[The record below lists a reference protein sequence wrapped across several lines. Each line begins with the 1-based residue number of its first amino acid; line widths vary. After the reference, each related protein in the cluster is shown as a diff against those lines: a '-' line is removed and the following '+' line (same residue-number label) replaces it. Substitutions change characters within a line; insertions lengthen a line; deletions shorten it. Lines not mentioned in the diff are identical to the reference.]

1 MEMSLTDSDWDSS
14 SDSGS
19 SEHEEVE
26 FSYGGRAQNIF
37 SNLEET
43 IGKIDEFL
51 SFERGFMY
59 GDIVRSA
66 TEPSGQSGRV
76 INIDMFVN
84 LESTHGKIMKEVD
97 TKRLQKLRSISLS
110 DYVIN
115 GPWLGRVDKIVE
127 RVSVTLDDGTNYE
140 VLVDG
145 QDKLVAIPPN
155 LLEDSQYSYYPGQRV
170 QVKLAHAPRS
180 TTWLCGTWRGTQV
193 MGTVCT
199 VEAGLVYVDWV
210 ASIVMEGDR
219 NLTAP
224 QALQNPESLT
234 LLPCVSHASWQLG
247 DWCILPGSSHCD
259 IAERQTPNVAAYNLN
274 ECHKTFQ
281 KGFTRN
287 MQNSG
292 LDELFVITKTKMK
305 VAVMWQDGS
314 CSLGVDSQQL
324 LPVGA
329 VNAHDFWPE
338 QFVVEKETCNSKK
351 WGVVKAVN
359 AKEQTVKVQW
369 TIQVEKEATGCVGE
383 VMEEIVSAYELLEH
397 PDFGFC
403 FSDVVV
409 KLLPEGKFD
418 PNADTIVATEAK
430 HLLTESDYSG
440 AYCLSSIGVVTG
452 FKNGSVKVK
461 WANGS
466 TSKVAPCE
474 IWKMERSEYSNSST
488 VSSEGSVQDLS
499 QKISQSDE
507 ASSNHQETGL
517 VKLYSVGESRNENIP
532 ECSSFFL
539 PKAAIGF
546 ITNLASSLF
555 GYQGSTSVISSHS
568 RCNDSEDQSDSEVLV
583 QETAESYDNSE
594 TNSGEVDMTTTMV
607 NIPIEGKGINRTLDS
622 TLLENSRN
630 QVRFRQFDMVNDCS
644 DHHFLS
650 SDKGLAQSQVTK
662 SWVKK
667 VQQEWSN
674 LEANLPNTIYV
685 RVCEERMDLLR
696 AALVG
701 APGTPYHDGLFFFD
715 IMLPP
720 QYPHEPPMVHYHSGG
735 MRLNP
740 NLYESGRVCLSLL
753 NTWSGSGTEV
763 WNAGSSSILQVL
775 LSFQALV
782 LNEKPYF
789 NEAGYDKQLGRA
801 EGEKNSVSYNENA
814 FLITCKSMISMLRKP
829 PKHFEVL
836 VKDHFT
842 HRAQHVLAACKA
854 YMEGVPVGSSANLQG
869 NSTTN
874 STGFKIMLSKLYPK
888 LLEAFSEIGVDC
900 VQGIGPEP

>member
-1 MEMSLTDSDWDSS
+1 MDMALTDSDWESS

-51 SFERGFMY
+51 SFEREFMY
-59 GDIVRSA
+59 GDIVRST
-66 TEPSGQSGRV
+66 TEPSGQTGRV
-76 INIDMFVN
+76 VNVNMSVN
-84 LESTHGKIMKEVD
+84 LESIHGKIVKEVD
-97 TKRLQKLRSISLS
+97 TKRLQKLRSISLC

-127 RVSVTLDDGTNYE
+127 RVSVTLDDGSNYE
-140 VLVDG
+140 VLVSD

-180 TTWLCGTWRGTQV
+180 TTWLCGNWRENQV
-193 MGTVCT
+193 VGTVCS

-210 ASIVMEGDR
+210 ASIIMGGDR
-219 NLTAP
+219 NLTTP
-224 QALQNPESLT
+224 QALQSPENLT
-234 LLPCVSHASWQLG
+234 LLPSVSHASWQLG
-247 DWCILPGSSHCD
+247 DWCILP
-259 IAERQTPNVAAYNLN
+259 ELQTPDVVAYSFND
-274 ECHKTFQ
+274 CHKTFQ
-281 KGFTRN
+281 KGFNRN
-287 MQNSG
+287 MQSSSS
-292 LDELFVITKTKMK
+292 DELFAITKTKMK
-305 VAVMWQDGS
+305 VDVLWQDGS
-314 CSLGVDSQQL
+314 CSVGVDSQQL

-338 QFVVEKETCNSKK
+338 QFVVEKETCNSTR
-351 WGVVKAVN
+351 WGVVKTVN

-369 TIQVEKEATGCVGE
+369 RTQVEKEATGCVGE
-383 VMEEIVSAYELLEH
+383 QVEEIVSAYELLEH

-403 FSDVVV
+403 FSDVVFR
-409 KLLPEGKFD
+409 LLPEGK
-418 PNADTIVATEAK
+418 NADTIVAAGTK

-440 AYCLSSIGVVTG
+440 SYCLSSIGVVSG
-452 FKNGSVKVK
+452 FKSGVVEVK

-466 TSKVAPCE
+466 TSKVAPYE
-474 IWKMERSEYSNSST
+474 IWRIERSEFSNSSSIST
-488 VSSEGSVQDLS
+488 EGSVQDLY
-499 QKISQSDE
+499 QKIGGQSDE
-507 ASSNHQETGL
+507 SSSNHHETGL
-517 VKLYSVGESRNENIP
+517 VKLYSAGESGNKNNP
-532 ECSSFFL
+532 ECNSFFL

-555 GYQGSTSVISSHS
+555 GSQSSTSVINSHS
-568 RCNDSEDQSDSEVLV
+568 CCNDSEDKSDSEDLI
-583 QETAESYDNSE
+583 QEASESYDISE
-594 TNSGEVDMTTTMV
+594 SNLGEVDMATMV
-607 NIPIEGKGINRTLDS
+607 NLPIEGNGVNKTLDS
-622 TLLENSRN
+622 TLPENSRKL
-630 QVRFRQFDMVNDCS
+630 VRFRQFDMVTDCS

-650 SDKGLAQSQVTK
+650 STKELAQSQVTK
-662 SWVKK
+662 SWVKR

-674 LEANLPNTIYV
+674 LEADLPNTIYV
-685 RVCEERMDLLR
+685 RVYEERMDLLR

-753 NTWSGSGTEV
+753 NTWNGSGTEV
-763 WNAGSSSILQVL
+763 WNPGSSSILQVL

-814 FLITCKSMISMLRKP
+814 FLITCKSMISLLRKP

-842 HRAQHVLAACKA
+842 HRAQHVLAACKT
-854 YMEGVPVGSSANLQG
+854 YMEGVPVGSSANLQES
-869 NSTTN
+869 STTN

-888 LLEAFSEIGVDC
+888 LVEAFSEIGVDC
-900 VQGIGPEP
+900 SQGIAPDA

>member
-1 MEMSLTDSDWDSS
+1 MDMTLTDSDWESS

-26 FSYGGRAQNIF
+26 FSYGGRARDIF

-59 GDIVRSA
+59 GDIVRST

-76 INIDMFVN
+76 INVDMSVN
-84 LESTHGKIMKEVD
+84 LESIHGKIVKDVD
-97 TKRLQKLRSISLS
+97 TKRLQKLRSISLC

-127 RVSVTLDDGTNYE
+127 RVSVTLDDGSNYE
-140 VLVDG
+140 VLVSD

-180 TTWLCGTWRGTQV
+180 TTWLCGNWRENQV
-193 MGTVCT
+193 VGTVCA

-210 ASIVMEGDR
+210 ASIIMGGNR

-224 QALQNPESLT
+224 QALQNPENLT
-234 LLPCVSHASWQLG
+234 LLPSVSHASWQLG
-247 DWCILPGSSHCD
+247 DWCILPGSPHCD
-259 IAERQTPNVAAYNLN
+259 IAELQTTNVVAYN
-274 ECHKTFQ
+274 Q
-281 KGFTRN
+281 GFNRN
-287 MQNSG
+287 IQSSIS
-292 LDELFVITKTKMK
+292 DELFAITKTKMK
-305 VAVMWQDGS
+305 VDVMWQDGS
-314 CSLGVDSQQL
+314 CSVGVDSQQL

-338 QFVVEKETCNSKK
+338 QFVVEKETCNTER

-369 TIQVEKEATGCVGE
+369 RTQAEKEATGCVGE
-383 VMEEIVSAYELLEH
+383 QMEEIVSAYELLEH

-403 FSDVVV
+403 FSDVVFR
-409 KLLPEGKFD
+409 LPPEGKID
-418 PNADTIVATEAK
+418 PNADIIVSTGTK
-430 HLLTESDYSG
+430 HLHTESDYSG
-440 AYCLSSIGVVTG
+440 AYCLSSIGVVAG
-452 FKNGSVKVK
+452 FKSGVLEVK

-466 TSKVAPCE
+466 TSKVAPYE
-474 IWKMERSEYSNSST
+474 IWRMERSEFSNSGT
-488 VSSEGSVQDLS
+488 ISSEGSVQDLS
-499 QKISQSDE
+499 QKIGQSDE
-507 ASSNHQETGL
+507 SSSNLQETGL
-517 VKLYSVGESRNENIP
+517 VKLYSGGESCNKNIP
-532 ECSSFFL
+532 ECRSFFL

-555 GYQGSTSVISSHS
+555 GSQGSTSVISSHEC
-568 RCNDSEDQSDSEVLV
+568 CNGSEDQSDSEDLF
-583 QETAESYDNSE
+583 QEASESHDISE
-594 TNSGEVDMTTTMV
+594 STLGEVGMATMV
-607 NIPIEGKGINRTLDS
+607 NLPIEGNGLNKIIDS
-622 TLLENSRN
+622 TLLENNRKLAS
-630 QVRFRQFDMVNDCS
+630 FRQFDMVTDCS

-650 SDKGLAQSQVTK
+650 SGKELAQSQVTK

-674 LEANLPNTIYV
+674 LEADLPNTIYV
-685 RVCEERMDLLR
+685 RVYEERMDLLR

-715 IMLPP
+715 IILPP
-720 QYPHEPPMVHYHSGG
+720 QYPHEPP
-735 MRLNP
+735 
-740 NLYESGRVCLSLL
+740 
-753 NTWSGSGTEV
+753 
-763 WNAGSSSILQVL
+763 
-775 LSFQALV
+775 
-782 LNEKPYF
+782 
-789 NEAGYDKQLGRA
+789 
-801 EGEKNSVSYNENA
+801 
-814 FLITCKSMISMLRKP
+814 
-829 PKHFEVL
+829 HFEVL

-842 HRAQHVLAACKA
+842 NRAEHVLAACKA
-854 YMEGVPVGSSANLQG
+854 YMEGVPVGSSVNLHES
-869 NSTTN
+869 STTN

-888 LLEAFSEIGVDC
+888 LVEAFSDIGVDC
-900 VQGIGPEP
+900 GQAIAPES

>member
-1 MEMSLTDSDWDSS
+1 MDMNLTDSDWESS

-26 FSYGGRAQNIF
+26 FSYGGRAQDIF

-43 IGKIDEFL
+43 IGKIDDFL

-59 GDIVRSA
+59 GDIVRST

-76 INIDMFVN
+76 INVNMFVN
-84 LESTHGKIMKEVD
+84 LESIHGKIVKEVD
-97 TKRLQKLRSISLS
+97 TKKLQRLRSISLC

-127 RVSVTLDDGTNYE
+127 RVSVTLDDGSNYE
-140 VLVDG
+140 VLVRN
-145 QDKLVAIPPN
+145 QDQLVAIPPN
-155 LLEDSQYSYYPGQRV
+155 MLEDSQYSYYPGQRV
-170 QVKLAHAPRS
+170 QVKLAHGARS
-180 TTWLCGTWRGTQV
+180 TSWLCGNWRENQAV
-193 MGTVCT
+193 GTVSS
-199 VEAGLVYVDWV
+199 VEAGLVYVEWV
-210 ASIVMEGDR
+210 ASIIMGGGDR

-224 QALQNPESLT
+224 QALQSPESLT
-234 LLPCVSHASWQLG
+234 LLPSVSHASWQLG
-247 DWCILPGSSHCD
+247 DWCILPGSSHSD
-259 IAERQTPNVAAYNLN
+259 IEEL
-274 ECHKTFQ
+274 Q
-281 KGFTRN
+281 KGFSRN
-287 MQNSG
+287 MQRSSS
-292 LDELFVITKTKMK
+292 DELFVITKTKMK
-305 VAVMWQDGS
+305 VDVLWQDGG
-314 CSLGVDSQQL
+314 CSMGVDSQQL
-324 LPVGA
+324 VPVGA

-338 QFVVEKETCNSKK
+338 QFVVEKETCNSKR
-351 WGVVKAVN
+351 WGVVKVVN

-369 TIQVEKEATGCVGE
+369 AEKEASE
-383 VMEEIVSAYELLEH
+383 QMEEIVSAYELLEH

-403 FSDVVV
+403 FSDVVF
-409 KLLPEGKFD
+409 KLSPEAKID
-418 PNADTIVATEAK
+418 PNAGTIVATETK
-430 HLLTESDYSG
+430 HQLTESDYSG
-440 AYCLSSIGVVTG
+440 AYCLSSIGVVSG
-452 FKNGSVKVK
+452 FSNGVVEVK

-466 TSKVAPCE
+466 TSEVAPYE
-474 IWKMERSEYSNSST
+474 IWRMERSEFSNSST
-488 VSSEGSVQDLS
+488 ISSASSVQDLS
-499 QKISQSDE
+499 QKIGQSDE
-507 ASSNHQETGL
+507 SSSNHQETGL
-517 VKLYSVGESRNENIP
+517 VSLYSVGESCNKNVP
-532 ECSSFFL
+532 ESSSFFL

-555 GYQGSTSVISSHS
+555 GSNGSTSALSSHS
-568 RCNDSEDQSDSEVLV
+568 RCNDTEDLTDSEVLV
-583 QETAESYDNSE
+583 QEATETHDISESKSD
-594 TNSGEVDMTTTMV
+594 EVDMDMMV
-607 NIPIEGKGINRTLDS
+607 NLPIVGKRVTKTLDS
-622 TLLENSRN
+622 TLLDNSTN
-630 QVRFRQFDMVNDCS
+630 LVSFKQFDMVTDCS
-644 DHHFLS
+644 DHHFFS
-650 SDKGLAQSQVTK
+650 SAKELAQPPVTK

-674 LEANLPNTIYV
+674 LEADLPNTIYV
-685 RVCEERMDLLR
+685 RVYEERMDLIR

-753 NTWSGSGTEV
+753 NTWNGSGTEM
-763 WNAGSSSILQVL
+763 WNPVSSSILQVL

-814 FLITCKSMISMLRKP
+814 FLITCKSMISLLRKP
-829 PKHFEVL
+829 PKHFDVL

-854 YMEGVPVGSSANLQG
+854 YMEGVPVGSSEKLQES
-869 NSTTN
+869 STTN
-874 STGFKIMLSKLYPK
+874 STGFKIMLTKLYPK
-888 LLEAFSEIGVDC
+888 LVEAFSEIGVDC
-900 VQGIGPEP
+900 SQGVALEP

>member
-1 MEMSLTDSDWDSS
+1 MDLTDSDWDSS

-59 GDIVRSA
+59 GDIVRST
-66 TEPSGQSGRV
+66 TEALGQSGRV

-84 LESTHGKIMKEVD
+84 LESTHGKIIKEVD
-97 TKRLQKLRSISLS
+97 TKRLQKLRSISLC

-127 RVSVTLDDGTNYE
+127 RVSVTLDDGSNYE
-140 VLVDG
+140 VLVSD

-155 LLEDSQYSYYPGQRV
+155 LLEDSLYSYYPGQRV

-180 TTWLCGTWRGTQV
+180 TTWLCGNWRENQV
-193 MGTVCT
+193 MGTVCA

-210 ASIVMEGDR
+210 ASIVMGVDG

-224 QALQNPESLT
+224 QALQNPETLT

-247 DWCILPGSSHCD
+247 DWCILPSSSHSD
-259 IAERQTPNVAAYNLN
+259 TAERQTPYVAAYNPN

-281 KGFTRN
+281 KGFNRN
-287 MQNSG
+287 MQSSS

-305 VAVMWQDGS
+305 VDVMWQDGS

-369 TIQVEKEATGCVGE
+369 TTQVEKEARGCVNE
-383 VMEEIVSAYELLEH
+383 QMEEMVSAYELLEH

-409 KLLPEGKFD
+409 RLLSQGKTD
-418 PNADTIVATEAK
+418 PNADKIVATETK
-430 HLLTESDYSG
+430 RLLTESDYSG
-440 AYCLSSIGVVTG
+440 AYYLSSIGVVTG
-452 FKNGSVKVK
+452 FKNGAVEVK

-474 IWKMERSEYSNSST
+474 IWRMERSEFSNSGSIN
-488 VSSEGSVQDLS
+488 SEGTVQDLS

-517 VKLYSVGESRNENIP
+517 VKLYSVGEGRNKNIP

-555 GYQGSTSVISSHS
+555 GSQSSTSHS
-568 RCNDSEDQSDSEVLV
+568 RCNDSEDQSDSEVIV
-583 QETAESYDNSE
+583 QEVTESCDISE
-594 TNSGEVDMTTTMV
+594 SNSGEVHMATMV
-607 NIPIEGKGINRTLDS
+607 NLPTEGKEITKTLDS
-622 TLLENSRN
+622 TLLESSREL
-630 QVRFRQFDMVNDCS
+630 VRFRQFDMVNDCS

-662 SWVKK
+662 SWVKN

-674 LEANLPNTIYV
+674 LEANLPDTIYV
-685 RVCEERMDLLR
+685 RVYEERMDLLR

-753 NTWSGSGTEV
+753 NTWNGSGSEV
-763 WNAGSSSILQVL
+763 WNPGSSSILQVL

-814 FLITCKSMISMLRKP
+814 FLITCKSMISLLRKP

-842 HRAQHVLAACKA
+842 KRAQHVLAACKS
-854 YMEGVPVGSSANLQG
+854 YMEGVPVGSSVNMHES
-869 NSTTN
+869 STTN

-888 LLEAFSEIGVDC
+888 LVEAFSEIGVDC
-900 VQGIGPEP
+900 GQAD

>member
-1 MEMSLTDSDWDSS
+1 MDMNLTDSDWESS

-19 SEHEEVE
+19 SEQEEVE
-26 FSYGGRAQNIF
+26 FSYGGRAQDIF

-43 IGKIDEFL
+43 IGKIDDFL

-76 INIDMFVN
+76 INVNMSVN
-84 LESTHGKIMKEVD
+84 LESIHGKVVKEVD
-97 TKRLQKLRSISLS
+97 TKRLQKLRSISLC

-127 RVSVTLDDGTNYE
+127 RVSVTLDDGSNYE
-140 VLVDG
+140 VLVSD

-155 LLEDSQYSYYPGQRV
+155 MLEDSQYTYYPGQRV
-170 QVKLAHAPRS
+170 QVKLAHAARS
-180 TTWLCGTWRGTQV
+180 TSWLCGNWRENQAV
-193 MGTVCT
+193 GTVCS
-199 VEAGLVYVDWV
+199 VEAGLVYVEWV
-210 ASIVMEGDR
+210 ASIIMGGGDS

-224 QALQNPESLT
+224 QALQSPESLT
-234 LLPCVSHASWQLG
+234 LLPSVSHASWQLG
-247 DWCILPGSSHCD
+247 DWCILPGSSHSD
-259 IAERQTPNVAAYNLN
+259 TEEL
-274 ECHKTFQ
+274 Q
-281 KGFTRN
+281 KGFSRN
-287 MQNSG
+287 MQSSSSDG
-292 LDELFVITKTKMK
+292 PFVITKTKMK
-305 VAVMWQDGS
+305 VDVLWQDGG
-314 CSLGVDSQQL
+314 CSMGVDSQQL

-351 WGVVKAVN
+351 WGVVKVVN

-369 TIQVEKEATGCVGE
+369 RTLAEKEASE
-383 VMEEIVSAYELLEH
+383 QMEEIVSAYELLEH

-403 FSDVVV
+403 FSDVVFRPS
-409 KLLPEGKFD
+409 PEEKND
-418 PNADTIVATEAK
+418 PNAGTTVATEMK
-430 HLLTESDYSG
+430 DQLTESDYG
-440 AYCLSSIGVVTG
+440 GKCCLSSIGVVAG
-452 FKNGSVKVK
+452 FRNGVLEVK

-466 TSKVAPCE
+466 TSEVAPYE
-474 IWKMERSEYSNSST
+474 IWRMERSEFSNSST
-488 VSSEGSVQDLS
+488 ISSASSAQDPS
-499 QKISQSDE
+499 QKIGQSDE
-507 ASSNHQETGL
+507 SSSNQQETGL
-517 VKLYSVGESRNENIP
+517 VSLYSAGERCNSNVLES
-532 ECSSFFL
+532 SSFFL

-555 GYQGSTSVISSHS
+555 GSHGSTPAISSHS
-568 RCNDSEDQSDSEVLV
+568 RCNDTEEQSDSEVLV
-583 QETAESYDNSE
+583 QEATESYDISE
-594 TNSGEVDMTTTMV
+594 SKSDEVDKDTMV
-607 NIPIEGKGINRTLDS
+607 NLPITGINKTIDS
-622 TLLENSRN
+622 SLVDNSRN
-630 QVRFRQFDMVNDCS
+630 LVSFKQFDMVTDCS
-644 DHHFLS
+644 DHHFFS
-650 SDKGLAQSQVTK
+650 SAKESAQPPVTK

-674 LEANLPNTIYV
+674 LEADLPNTIYV
-685 RVCEERMDLLR
+685 RVYEERMDLIR

-753 NTWSGSGTEV
+753 NTWNGSGTEM
-763 WNAGSSSILQVL
+763 WSPGSSSILQVL
-775 LSFQALV
+775 LSLQALV

-814 FLITCKSMISMLRKP
+814 FLITCKSMISLLRKP

-842 HRAQHVLAACKA
+842 HRAQPVLAACKA
-854 YMEGVPVGSSANLQG
+854 YMEGVPVGSSAKLQE
-869 NSTTN
+869 SSITN
-874 STGFKIMLSKLYPK
+874 STGFKIMLTKLYPK
-888 LLEAFSEIGVDC
+888 LVEAFSEIGVDC
-900 VQGIGPEP
+900 SQGVALEP

>member
-1 MEMSLTDSDWDSS
+1 MDMTLTDSDWDSS

-19 SEHEEVE
+19 SEQEEVE
-26 FSYGGRAQNIF
+26 FSYGGQAQNIF

-59 GDIVRSA
+59 GDIVRSM
-66 TEPSGQSGRV
+66 TEPSGQTGRV
-76 INIDMFVN
+76 INIDMFVT
-84 LESTHGKIMKEVD
+84 LESVHGKIVKEVD
-97 TKRLQKLRSISLS
+97 TKKLQKLRSISPC

-115 GPWLGRVDKIVE
+115 GPWLGRVEKIVE
-127 RVSVTLDDGTNYE
+127 RVSVILDDGSNYE
-140 VLVDG
+140 VLVSD
-145 QDKLVAIPPN
+145 QDKLVALPPN
-155 LLEDSQYSYYPGQRV
+155 LLDDSQYSYYPGQRV
-170 QVKLAHAPRS
+170 QVKLANAHRS
-180 TTWLCGTWRGTQV
+180 TTWLCGNWRENQV
-193 MGTVCT
+193 LGTVCA
-199 VEAGLVYVDWV
+199 VKAGLVYVDWV
-210 ASIVMEGDR
+210 ASTVMGGDR
-219 NLTAP
+219 NLTTP
-224 QALQNPESLT
+224 EALQNPESLT

-247 DWCILPGSSHCD
+247 DWCMLPGSSCCD
-259 IAERQTPNVAAYNLN
+259 IEELQTQNVSAYNRN

-281 KGFTRN
+281 KGFNRN
-287 MQNSG
+287 MQSSS
-292 LDELFVITKTKMK
+292 LDELFAITKTKMK
-305 VAVMWQDGS
+305 VDVMWQDGS
-314 CSLGVDSQQL
+314 CTSGVDSQQL
-324 LPVGA
+324 LPIGA

-338 QFVVEKETCNSKK
+338 QFVADKESFNSKR

-359 AKEQTVKVQW
+359 AKEQTVAVQW
-369 TIQVEKEATGCVGE
+369 RTLAEKEATRCVCE
-383 VMEEIVSAYELLEH
+383 EMEEVVSAYELLEH

-403 FSDVVV
+403 FSDVVF
-409 KLLPEGKFD
+409 KLLPEGKND
-418 PNADTIVATEAK
+418 SNADTN
-430 HLLTESDYSG
+430 
-440 AYCLSSIGVVTG
+440 CLSSIGVVTG
-452 FKNGSVKVK
+452 FKNGVVEVK
-461 WANGS
+461 WANDS
-466 TSKVAPCE
+466 TSKVAPYE
-474 IWKMERSEYSNSST
+474 IMRMERSEFSNTST
-488 VSSEGSVQDLS
+488 ISSEGSVQDLS
-499 QKISQSDE
+499 QKISLSDE
-507 ASSNHQETGL
+507 SSSNHQETDM
-517 VKLYSVGESRNENIP
+517 VKLYSGESCNMNIP

-546 ITNLASSLF
+546 ITNLASSFF
-555 GYQGSTSVISSHS
+555 GSQGSTSVISSHS
-568 RCNDSEDQSDSEVLV
+568 RCNDSEDQSDSEVHV
-583 QETAESYDNSE
+583 QEATESYDISE
-594 TNSGEVDMTTTMV
+594 SDSGEVDMATML
-607 NIPIEGKGINRTLDS
+607 NLSIEGKGVHKTPYS
-622 TLLENSRN
+622 TLVENNRELVS
-630 QVRFRQFDMVNDCS
+630 FRQFDMVTDGS

-650 SDKGLAQSQVTK
+650 PGKELAQYQVTK

-674 LEANLPNTIYV
+674 LETDLPNTIYV
-685 RVCEERMDLLR
+685 RVYEERMDLLR

-753 NTWSGSGTEV
+753 NTWNGSGTEV
-763 WNAGSSSILQVL
+763 WSPGSSSILQIL

-814 FLITCKSMISMLRKP
+814 FLITCKSMISLLRKP

-842 HRAQHVLAACKA
+842 NRGQHVLAACKA
-854 YMEGVPVGSSANLQG
+854 YMEGVPVGSSLNLQES
-869 NSTTN
+869 STTN

-888 LLEAFSEIGVDC
+888 LVEAFSGIGVDC
-900 VQGIGPEP
+900 SQVVAPES

>member
-1 MEMSLTDSDWDSS
+1 MDMTLSDSDWESS

-43 IGKIDEFL
+43 IGKIDDFL

-59 GDIVRSA
+59 GDIVRST
-66 TEPSGQSGRV
+66 TEPSGQTGRV
-76 INIDMFVN
+76 ININMSVN
-84 LESTHGKIMKEVD
+84 LESIHGKIVKEVD
-97 TKRLQKLRSISLS
+97 TKRLQKLLSISLC

-115 GPWLGRVDKIVE
+115 GPWLGRVEKIVE
-127 RVSVTLDDGTNYE
+127 RVSVTLDDGPSYE
-140 VLVDG
+140 VLVND
-145 QDKLVAIPPN
+145 QDKLVAIHPN

-170 QVKLAHAPRS
+170 QVKLSHAPRS
-180 TTWLCGTWRGTQV
+180 TTWLCGNWRENQV
-193 MGTVCT
+193 VGTVFA

-210 ASIVMEGDR
+210 ASIIMGGDR

-224 QALQNPESLT
+224 QALQNPENLT
-234 LLPCVSHASWQLG
+234 LLPCISHASWQLG
-247 DWCILPGSSHCD
+247 DWCILPGSSNCD
-259 IAERQTPNVAAYNLN
+259 IAELESLNVAGYNLN
-274 ECHKTFQ
+274 ECHKTFP
-281 KGFTRN
+281 KGFNRN
-287 MQNSG
+287 VQSSSM
-292 LDELFVITKTKMK
+292 DELYVISKTKMK
-305 VAVMWQDGS
+305 VDVMWQDGS

-338 QFVVEKETCNSKK
+338 QFVKEKETCNSKR

-359 AKEQTVKVQW
+359 EKEQTVKVQW
-369 TIQVEKEATGCVGE
+369 RTQVEKDAILCVGE
-383 VMEEIVSAYELLEH
+383 QMEEIVSAYELLEH

-403 FSDVVV
+403 FSDVVFS
-409 KLLPEGKFD
+409 LLPEGKND
-418 PNADTIVATEAK
+418 PNAEMKNLI
-430 HLLTESDYSG
+430 TESDYSG
-440 AYCLSSIGVVTG
+440 TYCLSSIGVVTG
-452 FKNGSVKVK
+452 FKNGAVEVK

-466 TSKVAPCE
+466 TNKVAPYE
-474 IWKMERSEYSNSST
+474 IWRMERSEFSNSST
-488 VSSEGSVQDLS
+488 ISTEGGVQDPS
-499 QKISQSDE
+499 QKNSQPDE

-517 VKLYSVGESRNENIP
+517 VELYSVGENHNKNIP

-546 ITNLASSLF
+546 IRNLASSLF
-555 GYQGSTSVISSHS
+555 GSQGSTSVISSQS
-568 RCNDSEDQSDSEVLV
+568 CCKDSEDQSDSEVLV
-583 QETAESYDNSE
+583 EKATEAYDISESNP
-594 TNSGEVDMTTTMV
+594 GEVDMATMV
-607 NIPIEGKGINRTLDS
+607 NLPIEGKGINNTLDS
-622 TLLENSRN
+622 TFLENG
-630 QVRFRQFDMVNDCS
+630 QKLLTFRQFDMTNDCS

-650 SDKGLAQSQVTK
+650 SSKGLAQSQVTK
-662 SWVKK
+662 GWVKK

-674 LEANLPNTIYV
+674 LEADLPNTIYV
-685 RVCEERMDLLR
+685 RVYEERMDLLR

-753 NTWSGSGTEV
+753 NTWNGSGTEV
-763 WNAGSSSILQVL
+763 WNPGSSSILQVL

-814 FLITCKSMISMLRKP
+814 FLITCKSMISLLRKP
-829 PKHFEVL
+829 PKHFEGL
-836 VKDHFT
+836 VRDHFAQQ
-842 HRAQHVLAACKA
+842 AQHVLTACKA
-854 YMEGVPVGSSANLQG
+854 YMEGVPVGSANLHK
-869 NSTTN
+869 SSITN

-888 LLEAFSEIGVDC
+888 LVEAFSEIGVDC
-900 VQGIGPEP
+900 GDES

>member
-1 MEMSLTDSDWDSS
+1 MDMNLTDSDWENS

-19 SEHEEVE
+19 SEQEEVE
-26 FSYGGRAQNIF
+26 FSYGGRAQDIF

-43 IGKIDEFL
+43 IGKIDDFL
-51 SFERGFMY
+51 SFERGFMH
-59 GDIVRSA
+59 GDIVRSTA
-66 TEPSGQSGRV
+66 EPSGQSGRV
-76 INIDMFVN
+76 INVNMFVN
-84 LESTHGKIMKEVD
+84 LESIHGKVVKEVD
-97 TKRLQKLRSISLS
+97 TKKLQRLRSISLC

-127 RVSVTLDDGTNYE
+127 RVSVTLDDGSNYE
-140 VLVDG
+140 VLVSD

-170 QVKLAHAPRS
+170 QVKLAHGARS
-180 TTWLCGTWRGTQV
+180 TSWLCGNWRENQAV
-193 MGTVCT
+193 GTVCS
-199 VEAGLVYVDWV
+199 VEAGLVYVEWV
-210 ASIVMEGDR
+210 ASIIMGGGDR

-224 QALQNPESLT
+224 QSLQSPESLT
-234 LLPCVSHASWQLG
+234 LLPSVSHASWQLG

-259 IAERQTPNVAAYNLN
+259 IEEL
-274 ECHKTFQ
+274 Q
-281 KGFTRN
+281 KGFSRN
-287 MQNSG
+287 MQSSSSDG
-292 LDELFVITKTKMK
+292 PFVITKTKMK
-305 VAVMWQDGS
+305 VDVLWQDGG
-314 CSLGVDSQQL
+314 CSTGVDSQQL

-338 QFVVEKETCNSKK
+338 QFVVEKETCNRER
-351 WGVVKAVN
+351 WGVVKVVN

-369 TIQVEKEATGCVGE
+369 RTLAEKEASE
-383 VMEEIVSAYELLEH
+383 QMEEVVSAYELLEH

-403 FSDVVV
+403 FSDVVF
-409 KLLPEGKFD
+409 KLSPEEKND
-418 PNADTIVATEAK
+418 PNAGTIVATETK
-430 HLLTESDYSG
+430 HQLTESDYSG
-440 AYCLSSIGVVTG
+440 KCCLSSIGVVAG
-452 FKNGSVKVK
+452 FKSGVVEVK

-466 TSKVAPCE
+466 TSEVAPYE
-474 IWKMERSEYSNSST
+474 IWRMERSEFSNSST
-488 VSSEGSVQDLS
+488 ISSASSVQDLS
-499 QKISQSDE
+499 QKIGQSDE
-507 ASSNHQETGL
+507 SSSNPQQTGL
-517 VKLYSVGESRNENIP
+517 VNLYSAGESCNNNVLES
-532 ECSSFFL
+532 SSFFL

-555 GYQGSTSVISSHS
+555 GSHGSAPAISSHS
-568 RCNDSEDQSDSEVLV
+568 RCNDTEEQSDSEVLV
-583 QETAESYDNSE
+583 QEATESHDTSESNSD
-594 TNSGEVDMTTTMV
+594 EVV
-607 NIPIEGKGINRTLDS
+607 NLPIAGINKTLDS
-622 TLLENSRN
+622 SLVDSRN
-630 QVRFRQFDMVNDCS
+630 LVSFRQFDMVTDCS
-644 DHHFLS
+644 DHHFFS
-650 SDKGLAQSQVTK
+650 SAKELAQPPVTK

-674 LEANLPNTIYV
+674 LEADLPNTIYV
-685 RVCEERMDLLR
+685 RVYEERMDLLR

-753 NTWSGSGTEV
+753 NTWNGSGTEM
-763 WNAGSSSILQVL
+763 WNPGSSSILQVL

-814 FLITCKSMISMLRKP
+814 FLITCKSMISLLRKP

-854 YMEGVPVGSSANLQG
+854 YMEGVPVGSSSKLQES
-869 NSTTN
+869 STTN
-874 STGFKIMLSKLYPK
+874 STGFKIMLTKLYPK
-888 LLEAFSEIGVDC
+888 LVEAFSEIGVDC
-900 VQGIGPEP
+900 SQGVALEP

>member
-1 MEMSLTDSDWDSS
+1 MDLTDSDWDSS

-26 FSYGGRAQNIF
+26 FSYGVRAQNIF

-59 GDIVRSA
+59 GDIVRST
-66 TEPSGQSGRV
+66 TEASGQSGRA

-84 LESTHGKIMKEVD
+84 LESTHGKIIKEVD
-97 TKRLQKLRSISLS
+97 TKRLQKLRSISLC

-127 RVSVTLDDGTNYE
+127 RVSVTLDDGSNYE
-140 VLVDG
+140 VLVSD

-155 LLEDSQYSYYPGQRV
+155 LLEDSLYSYYPGQRV

-180 TTWLCGTWRGTQV
+180 TTWLCGNWRENQV
-193 MGTVCT
+193 MGTVCA

-210 ASIVMEGDR
+210 ASIVMGGDR

-224 QALQNPESLT
+224 QALQNPETLT

-247 DWCILPGSSHCD
+247 DWCILPSSSHSD
-259 IAERQTPNVAAYNLN
+259 TAERQTPYVAAYNPN

-281 KGFTRN
+281 KGFNRN
-287 MQNSG
+287 IQSSS

-305 VAVMWQDGS
+305 VDVMWQDGS

-338 QFVVEKETCNSKK
+338 QFVVEKETCNSTK

-369 TIQVEKEATGCVGE
+369 TTQVEKEATGCVNE
-383 VMEEIVSAYELLEH
+383 QMEEMVSSYELLEH

-409 KLLPEGKFD
+409 RLLPQGKTD
-418 PNADTIVATEAK
+418 SNADKIVATETK

-440 AYCLSSIGVVTG
+440 AYYLSSIGVVTG
-452 FKNGSVKVK
+452 FKNGAVEVK

-474 IWKMERSEYSNSST
+474 IWRMERSEFSNSGSIN
-488 VSSEGSVQDLS
+488 SEGTVQDLS

-517 VKLYSVGESRNENIP
+517 VKLYSVGEGRNKNIA

-555 GYQGSTSVISSHS
+555 GSQSSTSHS

-583 QETAESYDNSE
+583 QEVTESYDISE
-594 TNSGEVDMTTTMV
+594 SNSGEVDMATMV
-607 NIPIEGKGINRTLDS
+607 NLPTEGKEITKTLDS
-622 TLLENSRN
+622 TLLESSREL
-630 QVRFRQFDMVNDCS
+630 VRFRQFDMVNDCS
-644 DHHFLS
+644 DHRFLS
-650 SDKGLAQSQVTK
+650 LDNGLAQSQFTK
-662 SWVKK
+662 SWVKN

-674 LEANLPNTIYV
+674 LEANLPDTIYV
-685 RVCEERMDLLR
+685 RVYEERMDLLR

-720 QYPHEPPMVHYHSGG
+720 QYPHVPPMVQYHSGG

-740 NLYESGRVCLSLL
+740 NLYESGKVCLSLL
-753 NTWSGSGTEV
+753 NTWNGSGTEV
-763 WNAGSSSILQVL
+763 WNPGSSSILQVL

-814 FLITCKSMISMLRKP
+814 FLITCKSMISLLRKR

-842 HRAQHVLAACKA
+842 KRAQHVLAACKS
-854 YMEGVPVGSSANLQG
+854 YMEGVPVGSSVNMHES
-869 NSTTN
+869 STTN

-888 LLEAFSEIGVDC
+888 LVEAFSEIGVDC
-900 VQGIGPEP
+900 GQED

>member
-1 MEMSLTDSDWDSS
+1 MDMELTDSDWDSS

-26 FSYGGRAQNIF
+26 FSYGGQAQNIF

-59 GDIVRSA
+59 GDIVRSS
-66 TEPSGQSGRV
+66 TEPSGQTGRV
-76 INIDMFVN
+76 INIDMSVN
-84 LESTHGKIMKEVD
+84 LESIHGKIVKEVD
-97 TKRLQKLRSISLS
+97 TKRLQRLRSISLC
-110 DYVIN
+110 DYVIS

-127 RVSVTLDDGTNYE
+127 RVSVTLDDGSNYE
-140 VLVDG
+140 VLVND
-145 QDKLVAIPPN
+145 QDKLVALPPH

-170 QVKLAHAPRS
+170 QVKLPHAPRS
-180 TTWLCGTWRGTQV
+180 TTWLCGNWRENQV
-193 MGTVCT
+193 LGTVSS

-210 ASIVMEGDR
+210 ASIIMGGDEK
-219 NLTAP
+219 LTTP
-224 QALQNPESLT
+224 QALQNPENLT
-234 LLPCVSHASWQLG
+234 LLPSVTHASWQLG
-247 DWCILPGSSHCD
+247 DWCILPGSPHCD
-259 IAERQTPNVAAYNLN
+259 IAEKETPNVVAYNLN
-274 ECHKTFQ
+274 EGHTTFQ
-281 KGFTRN
+281 KGFNRN
-287 MQNSG
+287 MQSSSS
-292 LDELFVITKTKMK
+292 DELFVITKTKMK
-305 VAVMWQDGS
+305 VDVMWQDGS

-338 QFVVEKETCNSKK
+338 QFVVEKETCNSKR

-369 TIQVEKEATGCVGE
+369 TTLVEKEATRCVGE
-383 VMEEIVSAYELLEH
+383 QMEEIVSAYELLEH

-403 FSDVVV
+403 FSDVVFR
-409 KLLPEGKFD
+409 LLPEGKID
-418 PNADTIVATEAK
+418 PNADTSVAIGTK

-452 FKNGSVKVK
+452 LKNGVVEVK

-466 TSKVAPCE
+466 TSKVDPYE
-474 IWKMERSEYSNSST
+474 IWRMERSEFSNSGT
-488 VSSEGSVQDLS
+488 ISSEGSAQDLN

-517 VKLYSVGESRNENIP
+517 VKLFSVGESRNKNIP

-555 GYQGSTSVISSHS
+555 GSHGSTSVISSHS

-583 QETAESYDNSE
+583 QEATESDDISESY
-594 TNSGEVDMTTTMV
+594 SGEVDMATMV
-607 NIPIEGKGINRTLDS
+607 NLPIEGKESNNTLDS
-622 TLLENSRN
+622 TLLENSRKL
-630 QVRFRQFDMVNDCS
+630 VRFSQFDMVNDCS
-644 DHHFLS
+644 DHHFFS
-650 SDKGLAQSQVTK
+650 SGKELAQSQVTK
-662 SWVKK
+662 CWVKK

-674 LEANLPNTIYV
+674 LEADLPNTIYV
-685 RVCEERMDLLR
+685 RVFEERMDLLR

-753 NTWSGSGTEV
+753 NTWNGSGTEV
-763 WNAGSSSILQVL
+763 WNPGSSSILQVL

-801 EGEKNSVSYNENA
+801 EGEKNSVGYNENA
-814 FLITCKSMISMLRKP
+814 FLVTCKSMISLLRKP

-854 YMEGVPVGSSANLQG
+854 YMDGVPVGSSANLDES
-869 NSTTN
+869 STTN

-888 LLEAFSEIGVDC
+888 LVEAFSEIGADC
-900 VQGIGPEP
+900 SQVIGPES

>member
-1 MEMSLTDSDWDSS
+1 MDMNLTDSDWESS

-19 SEHEEVE
+19 SEQEEVE
-26 FSYGGRAQNIF
+26 FSYGGRAQDIF

-43 IGKIDEFL
+43 IGKIDDFL

-66 TEPSGQSGRV
+66 AEPSGQSGRV
-76 INIDMFVN
+76 INVDMSVN
-84 LESTHGKIMKEVD
+84 LESIHGKVVKEVD
-97 TKRLQKLRSISLS
+97 TKRLQRLRSISLCY
-110 DYVIN
+110 YVIN

-127 RVSVTLDDGTNYE
+127 RVSVTLDDGSNYE
-140 VLVDG
+140 VLVRN
-145 QDKLVAIPPN
+145 QDQLVAVPPN
-155 LLEDSQYSYYPGQRV
+155 MLEDSQYTYYPGQRV

-180 TTWLCGTWRGTQV
+180 TSWLCGNWRENQAL
-193 MGTVCT
+193 GTVCS
-199 VEAGLVYVDWV
+199 VEAGLVYVEWV
-210 ASIVMEGDR
+210 ASIIMGGGDR

-224 QALQNPESLT
+224 QALQSPESLT
-234 LLPCVSHASWQLG
+234 LLPSVSHVSWQLG
-247 DWCILPGSSHCD
+247 DWCILPGAPHCD
-259 IAERQTPNVAAYNLN
+259 VEEL
-274 ECHKTFQ
+274 Q
-281 KGFTRN
+281 KGFSRN
-287 MQNSG
+287 MQSSSS
-292 LDELFVITKTKMK
+292 DELFVITKTKMK
-305 VAVMWQDGS
+305 VDVLWQDGG
-314 CSLGVDSQQL
+314 CSMGVDSQQL

-338 QFVVEKETCNSKK
+338 QFVVEKETCNSKR
-351 WGVVKAVN
+351 WGVVKVVN

-369 TIQVEKEATGCVGE
+369 RTLAEKEASE
-383 VMEEIVSAYELLEH
+383 QMEEVVSAYELLEH

-403 FSDVVV
+403 YSDVV
-409 KLLPEGKFD
+409 FS
-418 PNADTIVATEAK
+418 VATETK
-430 HLLTESDYSG
+430 HQLTDSDYSG
-440 AYCLSSIGVVTG
+440 AYCLSSIGVVAG
-452 FKNGSVKVK
+452 FRNGVVEVK

-466 TSKVAPCE
+466 TSEVAPYE
-474 IWKMERSEYSNSST
+474 IWRMERSEFSNSST
-488 VSSEGSVQDLS
+488 ISSASSVQDLS
-499 QKISQSDE
+499 QKIAQSDE
-507 ASSNHQETGL
+507 SSSNHQETGL
-517 VKLYSVGESRNENIP
+517 VNLYSVGESCNKNVVES
-532 ECSSFFL
+532 SSFFL

-555 GYQGSTSVISSHS
+555 GSHGSTSAISSHS
-568 RCNDSEDQSDSEVLV
+568 LCNDTEDQSDSEVLV
-583 QETAESYDNSE
+583 QEATEPHDISESKSD
-594 TNSGEVDMTTTMV
+594 EVDMDMMV
-607 NIPIEGKGINRTLDS
+607 NLPIVGKGINKTLDS
-622 TLLENSRN
+622 TIVS
-630 QVRFRQFDMVNDCS
+630 FKQFDMVTDCS
-644 DHHFLS
+644 DHHFFS
-650 SDKGLAQSQVTK
+650 PGKEVAQPPVTK

-674 LEANLPNTIYV
+674 LEADLPNTIYV
-685 RVCEERMDLLR
+685 RVYEERMDLIR

-753 NTWSGSGTEV
+753 NTWNGSGTEV
-763 WNAGSSSILQVL
+763 WNPGSSSILQVL

-814 FLITCKSMISMLRKP
+814 FLITCKSMISLLRKP

-854 YMEGVPVGSSANLQG
+854 YMEGVPVGSSAKLQES
-869 NSTTN
+869 STTN
-874 STGFKIMLSKLYPK
+874 STGFKIMLTKLYPK
-888 LLEAFSEIGVDC
+888 LVEAFSEIGVDC
-900 VQGIGPEP
+900 SQGVALEP

>member
-1 MEMSLTDSDWDSS
+1 MDMNLTDSDWESS

-19 SEHEEVE
+19 SEQEEVE
-26 FSYGGRAQNIF
+26 FSYGGRAQDIF

-43 IGKIDEFL
+43 IGKIDDFL

-66 TEPSGQSGRV
+66 AEPSGQSGRV
-76 INIDMFVN
+76 INVDMSVN
-84 LESTHGKIMKEVD
+84 LESIHGKVVKEVD
-97 TKRLQKLRSISLS
+97 TKRLQRLRSISLC

-127 RVSVTLDDGTNYE
+127 RVSVTLDDGSNYE
-140 VLVDG
+140 VLVRN
-145 QDKLVAIPPN
+145 QDQLVAVPPN
-155 LLEDSQYSYYPGQRV
+155 MLEDSQYTYYPGQRV

-180 TTWLCGTWRGTQV
+180 TSWLCGNWRENQAL
-193 MGTVCT
+193 GTVCS
-199 VEAGLVYVDWV
+199 VEAGLVYVEWV
-210 ASIVMEGDR
+210 ASIIMGGGDR

-224 QALQNPESLT
+224 QALQSPESLT
-234 LLPCVSHASWQLG
+234 LLPSVSHASWQLG
-247 DWCILPGSSHCD
+247 DWCILPGASHCD
-259 IAERQTPNVAAYNLN
+259 VEEL
-274 ECHKTFQ
+274 Q
-281 KGFTRN
+281 KGYSRN
-287 MQNSG
+287 MQSSSS
-292 LDELFVITKTKMK
+292 DELFVITKTKMK
-305 VAVMWQDGS
+305 VDVLWQDGG
-314 CSLGVDSQQL
+314 CSMGVDSQQL

-338 QFVVEKETCNSKK
+338 QFVVEKETCNSKR
-351 WGVVKAVN
+351 WGVVKVVN

-369 TIQVEKEATGCVGE
+369 RTLAEKEASE
-383 VMEEIVSAYELLEH
+383 QMEEVVSAYELLEH

-403 FSDVVV
+403 YSDVV
-409 KLLPEGKFD
+409 FS
-418 PNADTIVATEAK
+418 VATETK
-430 HLLTESDYSG
+430 HQLTDSDYGG
-440 AYCLSSIGVVTG
+440 AYCLSSIGVVAG
-452 FKNGSVKVK
+452 FRNGVVEVK

-466 TSKVAPCE
+466 TSEVAPYE
-474 IWKMERSEYSNSST
+474 IWRMERSEFSNSST
-488 VSSEGSVQDLS
+488 ISSAGSVQDLS
-499 QKISQSDE
+499 QKIAQSDE
-507 ASSNHQETGL
+507 SSSNHQETGL
-517 VKLYSVGESRNENIP
+517 VNLYSVGESCNNNVLES
-532 ECSSFFL
+532 SSFFL

-555 GYQGSTSVISSHS
+555 GSHGSTSAISSHS
-568 RCNDSEDQSDSEVLV
+568 LCNDTEDQSDSEVLV
-583 QETAESYDNSE
+583 QKATEPHDISESKSD
-594 TNSGEVDMTTTMV
+594 EVDMDMMV
-607 NIPIEGKGINRTLDS
+607 NLPIVGKGVNNTQDS
-622 TLLENSRN
+622 TLVS
-630 QVRFRQFDMVNDCS
+630 FKQFDMITDCS
-644 DHHFLS
+644 DHHFFS
-650 SDKGLAQSQVTK
+650 PGKELAQSPVTK

-674 LEANLPNTIYV
+674 LEADLPNTIYV
-685 RVCEERMDLLR
+685 RVYEERMDLIR

-753 NTWSGSGTEV
+753 NTWNGSGTEM
-763 WNAGSSSILQVL
+763 WNPGSSSILQVL

-814 FLITCKSMISMLRKP
+814 FLITCKSMISLLRKP

-854 YMEGVPVGSSANLQG
+854 YMEGVPVGSSSKLQES
-869 NSTTN
+869 STTN
-874 STGFKIMLSKLYPK
+874 STGFKIMLTKLYPK
-888 LLEAFSEIGVDC
+888 LVEAFSEIGVDC
-900 VQGIGPEP
+900 SQGVALAP